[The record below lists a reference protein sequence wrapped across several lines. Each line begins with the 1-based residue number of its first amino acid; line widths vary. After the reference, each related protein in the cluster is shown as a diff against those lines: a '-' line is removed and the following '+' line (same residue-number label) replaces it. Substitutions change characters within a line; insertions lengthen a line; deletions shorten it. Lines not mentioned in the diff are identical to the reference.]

1 MFMKKFFVGEVIR
14 KRRMELGLKQYELC
28 EGICE
33 PVTMSRLETG
43 KQTPSY
49 NKLKTI
55 LQRLG
60 LPDDQ
65 CYMLLSKNEML
76 ISDLQTEITSCNVLK
91 DPERGLHKIE
101 ELEKIVE
108 PDDTL
113 TRQFILRSK
122 ASLGKKENG
131 QIIPYTLN
139 EKLDIL
145 FEAIRLTAPNFD
157 IDSIHEGLYSID
169 EVKVINQIATV
180 YSNLKQ
186 HKKAIDI
193 YYQLLKYI
201 KKHFQN
207 ILQSGG
213 LLPLVAFNYA
223 RELDLVGRYTE
234 AIEIAETGWKACVQ
248 YGQYHTLPSTI
259 SIMAECYHFLNQD
272 EKSKKY
278 YKQAFYLFEAIDN
291 KLGIEVIT
299 SESKKYFGDDFS
311 F

>member
-1 MFMKKFFVGEVIR
+1 MFMKKLFVGEVIR

-91 DPERGLHKIE
+91 DPERGLPKIE

-122 ASLGKKENG
+122 VLLGKKENG
-131 QIIPYTLN
+131 KIVSYTFD
-139 EKLDIL
+139 EKLEML

-157 IDSIHEGLYSID
+157 IDAIHEGLYSID
-169 EVKVINQIATV
+169 EVKVINQIALV
-180 YSNLKQ
+180 YSDHKDN
-186 HKKAIDI
+186 KKAIDI

-223 RELDLVGRYTE
+223 RELDLVGRYVE
-234 AIEIAETGWKACVQ
+234 AIEIAETGWKACVK
-248 YGQYHTLPSTI
+248 YGQYYTLPLTM
-259 SIMAECYHFLNQD
+259 SIMTECYHCLNQD
-272 EKSKKY
+272 EKSQKY

-291 KLGIEVIT
+291 KRGAKAIT
-299 SESKKYFGDDFS
+299 AEAKRYFGDDFC

>member
-1 MFMKKFFVGEVIR
+1 MKKLFIGEVIR

-55 LQRLG
+55 FQRLG

-91 DPERGLHKIE
+91 DPERGLPKIE

-131 QIIPYTLN
+131 QIVSYTLN

-145 FEAIRLTAPNFD
+145 FEAIRLTTPNFD
-157 IDSIHEGLYSID
+157 IDAIYEGLYSID
-169 EVKVINQIATV
+169 EIKVINQIAHV
-180 YSNLKQ
+180 YSDFGEN
-186 HKKAIDI
+186 KKAIDI

-207 ILQSGG
+207 ILQSSGV
-213 LLPLVAFNYA
+213 LPLVAFNYA
-223 RELDLVGRYTE
+223 RELVLIGHYAE
-234 AIEIAETGWKACVQ
+234 AVEIAETGWQACVQ
-248 YGQYHTLPSTI
+248 YGQYYTLPATI
-259 SIMAECYHFLNQD
+259 ALIAECYHFLEED
-272 EKSKKY
+272 DKSKIFYRQAY
-278 YKQAFYLFEAIDN
+278 YLCQAINDKGCLN
-291 KLGIEVIT
+291 TVV
-299 SESKKYFGDDFS
+299 SEIQKYFGNDFS

>member
-1 MFMKKFFVGEVIR
+1 
-14 KRRMELGLKQYELC
+14 
-28 EGICE
+28 
-33 PVTMSRLETG
+33 
-43 KQTPSY
+43 
-49 NKLKTI
+49 
-55 LQRLG
+55 
-60 LPDDQ
+60 
-65 CYMLLSKNEML
+65 L
-76 ISDLQTEITSCNVLK
+76 I
-91 DPERGLHKIE
+91 
-101 ELEKIVE
+101 
-108 PDDTL
+108 
-113 TRQFILRSK
+113 
-122 ASLGKKENG
+122 
-131 QIIPYTLN
+131 
-139 EKLDIL
+139 
-145 FEAIRLTAPNFD
+145 
-157 IDSIHEGLYSID
+157 
-169 EVKVINQIATV
+169 
-180 YSNLKQ
+180 
-186 HKKAIDI
+186 AIDI

-291 KLGIEVIT
+291 KRGIEVIT

>member
-1 MFMKKFFVGEVIR
+1 MKKLFIGEVIR

-49 NKLKTI
+49 NTLKTI

-65 CYMLLSKNEML
+65 CYMLLSKNEIL

-91 DPERGLHKIE
+91 DPERGLPKIE

-131 QIIPYTLN
+131 QIIAYTFE
-139 EKLDIL
+139 EKLEML

-157 IDSIHEGLYSID
+157 IDAIYEGLYSID
-169 EVKVINQIATV
+169 EVKVINQIALV
-180 YSNLKQ
+180 YSEHKDN
-186 HKKAIDI
+186 KKAIDI

-207 ILQSGG
+207 ILQSDG

-223 RELDLVGRYTE
+223 RELVLIGHYTE
-234 AIEIAETGWKACVQ
+234 AVEIAETGWQSCVQ
-248 YGQYHTLPSTI
+248 YGQYYTLPATI
-259 SIMAECYHFLNQD
+259 ALIAECYHFLGED
-272 EKSKKY
+272 DKSKNFYHQAY
-278 YKQAFYLFEAIDN
+278 YLCQAINDKGCLN
-291 KLGIEVIT
+291 TVV
-299 SESKKYFGDDFS
+299 SEIQKYFGNDFS